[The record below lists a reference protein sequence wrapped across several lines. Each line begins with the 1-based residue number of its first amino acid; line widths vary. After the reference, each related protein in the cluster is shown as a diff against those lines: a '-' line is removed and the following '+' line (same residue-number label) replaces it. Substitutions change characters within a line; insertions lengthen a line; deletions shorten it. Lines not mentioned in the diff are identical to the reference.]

1 MAEGNDLAAVHSAS
15 YCDQYPS
22 CLNMMDHKHQGRGSA
37 TIVFKAQRQRHS
49 NLSCYAILALLSAS
63 SSRICLASGEI
74 VQPSHRQHHLISS
87 LPPRVDQIQK
97 VRRNNRRRW
106 GGYDYRI
113 RSELS
118 STSDVVFDLR
128 CGGAAHDE
136 QSNTDGDEAIGVDTQ
151 PMVVDLSVV
160 GSGDSPVTEEDD
172 VTSSNNELDSD
183 MGCSQVEVDSDDTN
197 NDSDSTVSVNDDEI
211 MGDSNDSEDVPP
223 LDVKSEDS
231 ATTNDFAR
239 DIAESI
245 DGAGPS
251 TNPSEPSTSPQINVH
266 NPDAHD
272 TKKQTHLALLS
283 SASDQRA
290 EGKTLHDSGNLADAA
305 LAFRKAASLL
315 DEAITI
321 SIEFSEEDASD
332 VDNDA
337 ITVERATYRLHE
349 ALCLFK
355 DGRPG
360 ECIDA
365 CTDVLQ
371 DGVRVVPLEGE
382 TDKRDEAEIDDPDAS
397 KTATIS
403 SVKIIT
409 SPVRKT
415 SVNSR
420 ATTIPPQIRARAL
433 HRRAKARLALDDLDG
448 ALEDARSAAFMGDR
462 NAVQFYGRLMREGAG
477 AGAMT
482 SGGLAAAFPSR
493 ESTTSNPFL
502 EGILGGMGSSGSNP
516 FMPAGTGSSD
526 FSSSLLSSLLA
537 SGNNGSSGGGS
548 SPLLGLMGDLLAPQQ
563 TSSVGKK
570 SGRGGRGKSKK
581 GNGVDSLAKSILSSL
596 MKRIED
602 EDTQRTICEYLHS
615 TNTQQ
620 VIQYATLAG
629 IPMKE
634 GSARRLVTFA
644 NGVTPKGIR
653 KSISNVKR
661 GISII
666 KTVRKVFKVIEK
678 YKYIIILTMTCYWI
692 RSAILEPYPVR
703 RSKKQAQKLAQQAVL
718 SFIMPLRD
726 DRGSI
731 LGLSLGIAEAFSKLY
746 SIVEHNFDEDDRDG
760 HSSTMEHLQNQL
772 ALIEAIEVCV
782 PFHAQS
788 FFQPFPNILFC

>member
-1 MAEGNDLAAVHSAS
+1 
-15 YCDQYPS
+15 
-22 CLNMMDHKHQGRGSA
+22 MDHTYQARGDAAIVVQG
-37 TIVFKAQRQRHS
+37 QRKRHS
-49 NLSCYAILALLSAS
+49 NNLSCYAILALISAWS
-63 SSRICLASGEI
+63 SPSTRICLVSGEI
-74 VQPSHRQHHLISS
+74 VQPSHRQHHFLSS
-87 LPPRVDQIQK
+87 LPHRVDQIHK

-106 GGYDYRI
+106 GVHGYRI
-113 RSELS
+113 PSELS
-118 STSDVVFDLR
+118 LTSDVVFDLR
-128 CGGAAHDE
+128 CGGASHDE
-136 QSNTDGDEAIGVDTQ
+136 QSNADGDEA
-151 PMVVDLSVV
+151 MVVDLSVV

-172 VTSSNNELDSD
+172 VTLSNSELESD
-183 MGCSQVEVDSDDTN
+183 MGCLQVEDENDGTN
-197 NDSDSTVSVNDDEI
+197 KESDSTVSVNDDGI
-211 MGDSNDSEDVPP
+211 MEDSDASEDIP

-231 ATTNDFAR
+231 ANIK
-239 DIAESI
+239 DISESV
-245 DGAGPS
+245 DGADS
-251 TNPSEPSTSPQINVH
+251 SSFPSEPPTSSQVTAH
-266 NPDAHD
+266 NADAHH
-272 TKKQTHLALLS
+272 TQKQTHLALLS

-290 EGKTLHDSGNLADAA
+290 EGKTLHDSGDLADAA
-305 LAFRKAASLL
+305 LAFQKAASLL

-332 VDNDA
+332 VDSDA
-337 ITVERATYRLHE
+337 IAVERATCRLHE

-360 ECIDA
+360 ECIEA

-382 TDKRDEAEIDDPDAS
+382 TNKNNEAEIDDPDAS
-397 KTATIS
+397 ITATVG

-409 SPVRKT
+409 TPVRKT
-415 SVNSR
+415 SVHTR
-420 ATTIPPQIRARAL
+420 TMTIPPQIRARAL

-462 NAVQFYGRLMREGAG
+462 NAVQFYGRLMREGSG

-482 SGGLAAAFPSR
+482 SGGLGAAFPSR
-493 ESTTSNPFL
+493 ESSTTNPFL
-502 EGILGGMGSSGSNP
+502 EGILGGVGSSGSNP
-516 FMPAGTGSSD
+516 FMPAGNGSSD
-526 FSSSLLSSLLA
+526 FSSSLLSSLL
-537 SGNNGSSGGGS
+537 SGGNNGSSGGGS

-563 TSSVGKK
+563 PSSGGKK

-620 VIQYATLAG
+620 VMQYATLAG

-634 GSARRLVTFA
+634 GNARRLVTFA

-666 KTVRKVFKVIEK
+666 KAVRKVFKVIEK
-678 YKYIIILTMTCYWI
+678 YKYVIILAVTCYWI
-692 RSAILEPYPVR
+692 RCAILEPYPVR

-718 SFIMPLRD
+718 SFILPLRD
-726 DRGSI
+726 ERGSLI
-731 LGLSLGIAEAFSKLY
+731 AVSTGIADALSKLH
-746 SIVEHNFDEDDRDG
+746 SIVEDNFDEDDRGG
-760 HSSTMEHLQNQL
+760 HSSTMGHLQNQL
-772 ALIEAIEVCV
+772 ALIEAIEQRNE
-782 PFHAQS
+782 AQLDS
-788 FFQPFPNILFC
+788 FVDEEDQWQSLEEDEKSLLRSKDSLIQRIDQLANEIAKM

>member
-1 MAEGNDLAAVHSAS
+1 
-15 YCDQYPS
+15 
-22 CLNMMDHKHQGRGSA
+22 
-37 TIVFKAQRQRHS
+37 
-49 NLSCYAILALLSAS
+49 
-63 SSRICLASGEI
+63 
-74 VQPSHRQHHLISS
+74 VQPSHRQHHFLSS
-87 LPPRVDQIQK
+87 LPHRVDQIHK

-106 GGYDYRI
+106 GVHGYRI
-113 RSELS
+113 PSELS
-118 STSDVVFDLR
+118 LTSDVVFDLR
-128 CGGAAHDE
+128 CGGASHDE
-136 QSNTDGDEAIGVDTQ
+136 QSNADGDEA
-151 PMVVDLSVV
+151 MVVDLSVV

-172 VTSSNNELDSD
+172 VTLSNSELESD
-183 MGCSQVEVDSDDTN
+183 MGCLQVEDENDGTN
-197 NDSDSTVSVNDDEI
+197 KESDSTVSVNDDGI
-211 MGDSNDSEDVPP
+211 MEDSDASEDVP

-231 ATTNDFAR
+231 ANIK
-239 DIAESI
+239 DISESV
-245 DGAGPS
+245 DGADS
-251 TNPSEPSTSPQINVH
+251 SSFPSEPSTSSQVTAH
-266 NPDAHD
+266 NADAHH
-272 TKKQTHLALLS
+272 TQKQTHLALLS

-290 EGKTLHDSGNLADAA
+290 EGKTLHDSGDLADAA
-305 LAFRKAASLL
+305 LAFQKAASLL

-332 VDNDA
+332 VDSDA
-337 ITVERATYRLHE
+337 IAVERATCRLHE

-360 ECIDA
+360 ECIEA

-382 TDKRDEAEIDDPDAS
+382 TNKNNEAEIDDPDAS
-397 KTATIS
+397 ITATVG

-409 SPVRKT
+409 TPVRKT
-415 SVNSR
+415 SVHTR
-420 ATTIPPQIRARAL
+420 TMTIPPQIRARAL

-462 NAVQFYGRLMREGAG
+462 NAVQFYGRLMREGSG

-482 SGGLAAAFPSR
+482 SGGLGAAFPSR
-493 ESTTSNPFL
+493 ESTTTNPFL
-502 EGILGGMGSSGSNP
+502 EGILGGVGSSGSNP
-516 FMPAGTGSSD
+516 FMPAGNGSSD
-526 FSSSLLSSLLA
+526 FSSSLLSSLL
-537 SGNNGSSGGGS
+537 SGGNNGSSGGGS

-563 TSSVGKK
+563 PSSGGKK

-620 VIQYATLAG
+620 VMQYATLAG

-634 GSARRLVTFA
+634 GNARRLVTFA

-666 KTVRKVFKVIEK
+666 TAVRKVFKVIEK
-678 YKYIIILTMTCYWI
+678 YKYVIILAVTCYWI
-692 RSAILEPYPVR
+692 RCAILEPYPVR

-718 SFIMPLRD
+718 SFILPLRD
-726 DRGSI
+726 ERGSLI
-731 LGLSLGIAEAFSKLY
+731 AVSTGIADALSKLH
-746 SIVEHNFDEDDRDG
+746 SIVEDNFDEDDRGG

-772 ALIEAIEVCV
+772 ALIEAIEV
-782 PFHAQS
+782 
-788 FFQPFPNILFC
+788 